1 MGVGGGGRGWGTRG
15 LQIALFFGG
24 CLFGT
29 QEQPVSNSSLFRSRY
44 SVSVGDIYWSNAFVA
59 FEIFLVKL
67 LPTLVKLLN
76 SFGILTWPKQNDL
89 FVNNTFGKDSGLILV
104 FVVTI
109 KLTGQ

>member
-1 MGVGGGGRGWGTRG
+1 M
-15 LQIALFFGG
+15 
-24 CLFGT
+24 
-29 QEQPVSNSSLFRSRY
+29 
-44 SVSVGDIYWSNAFVA
+44 A

-109 KLTGQ
+109 KLTG